1 MAARKNTV
9 PSPPAPNQ
17 PELPVQAQVEEP
29 IINGPYDEPKQHWK
43 YDKQGKAHREPG
55 RRPAEY
61 FWTTQRVMTG
71 QMDLEDIGSG
81 DSGSEQARSREP
93 SARGRGAVAKQNARM
108 DEGVVAL

>member
-1 MAARKNTV
+1 MPRAPKTV
-9 PSPPAPNQ
+9 PNPPASNQ

-29 IINGPYDEPKQHWK
+29 IINGPYEEPKQHWK

-71 QMDLEDIGSG
+71 QLDLEDIGSG
-81 DSGSEQARSREP
+81 DSGSEKLDLVNRLRE
-93 SARGRGAVAKQNARM
+93 
-108 DEGVVAL
+108 DVAL